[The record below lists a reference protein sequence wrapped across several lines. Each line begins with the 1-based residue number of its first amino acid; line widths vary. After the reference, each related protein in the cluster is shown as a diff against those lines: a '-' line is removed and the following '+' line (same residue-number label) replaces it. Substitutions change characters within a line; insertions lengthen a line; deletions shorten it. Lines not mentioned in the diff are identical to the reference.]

1 MVNKIFLFVLLSEIC
16 TSPTLSQ
23 GRPPSMVPESRCRIS
38 FPSDNRIEWY
48 CYGVKSEKALEDLL
62 GLYLEPILR
71 FNRIDRMHA
80 SQGAYIKIPVNF
92 KDVVGFTPLAQ
103 KLERAKSYRR
113 YLFLDR
119 SEQFLGAYE
128 FGELKFS
135 LPIASGRRNST
146 PAGIFKVLGR
156 DRWHRSHRYTITGTN
171 IPYPMFWGIKFH
183 VSKKGSAFWI
193 HSRDIPGYP
202 ASHGCVGLY
211 DEEMQ
216 KRFYGYPKDPRLL
229 DSKKLYLWFFPDGG
243 DNDKPRIYPD
253 GLPDALVEIK

>member
-1 MVNKIFLFVLLSEIC
+1 MMNKIFLFVLLSEIC
-16 TSPTLSQ
+16 AGLALSQ
-23 GRPPSMVPESRCRIS
+23 DQPPSTVSKSCCRIS
-38 FPSDNRIEWY
+38 FPSDSQIEWY
-48 CYGVKSEKALEDLL
+48 CYRVKNEKALEDLF
-62 GLYLEPILR
+62 GSYLEPVLR

-80 SQGAYIKIPVNF
+80 LQGACIKIPVNF
-92 KDVVGFTPLAQ
+92 NDVVDFTPLPQ
-103 KLERAKSYRR
+103 KLEQAKNYRH
-113 YLFLDR
+113 YLFLDL

-171 IPYPMFWGIKFH
+171 IPYPMFWGVKFH
-183 VSKKGSAFWI
+183 VSKKGTAFWL

-202 ASHGCVGLY
+202 VSHGCVGLY

-216 KRFYGYPKDPRLL
+216 KKFYGYPKEPLLL

-243 DNDKPRIYPD
+243 DNDKPYMYPE
-253 GLPDALVEIK
+253 GFPDALIEIK